1 MLKIMLVRH
10 GVTDWNTLGKIQGIS
25 DTHLSPDGLHQAR
38 LLAAHCPFEKADA
51 IYSSDLARAK
61 TTALVLSNKFNLP
74 VTHLPELRETN
85 FGDWEGNFFREMVD
99 KDPENFKAFFEEPEK
114 LKINN
119 GETFLQTQVRAMNAL
134 KKIISVH
141 EEKKDSH
148 VIIVSHGSVNRCV
161 LCAILEMPLKKM
173 WAITQFNT
181 GVNILRVI
189 DGNIS
194 VELMNGTAHLKG
206 I

>member
-1 MLKIMLVRH
+1 
-10 GVTDWNTLGKIQGIS
+10 
-25 DTHLSPDGLHQAR
+25 
-38 LLAAHCPFEKADA
+38 
-51 IYSSDLARAK
+51 
-61 TTALVLSNKFNLP
+61 
-74 VTHLPELRETN
+74 
-85 FGDWEGNFFREMVD
+85 MVD

-161 LCAILEMPLKKM
+161 FCAILEMPLKKM

-194 VELMNGTAHLKG
+194 VELMNGTANLKG